1 MASSALQRSP
11 VLPALTRTGALLWRA
26 RYVAA
31 VIAIA
36 LVPWSALLGATL
48 PSTYHARNW
57 SMAWLGLDGAVAA
70 SAALTAWLLRRG
82 DVRAALSA
90 TAGSTLLL
98 VDAWFDTCTSAPGL
112 DHGVALGEAIGV
124 ELPLAVGALWVAFTV
139 LRRAVAAPGRE
150 G

>member
-1 MASSALQRSP
+1 MANSAVQRSP
-11 VLPALTRTGALLWRA
+11 VLPTLTRTGAMIWRA
-26 RYVAA
+26 RHVAA
-31 VIAIA
+31 VIAIG

-70 SAALTAWLLRRG
+70 AAALTAWLLRRG
-82 DVRAALSA
+82 DVRAAVSA
-90 TAGSTLLL
+90 TAGGTLLL

-112 DHGVALGEAIGV
+112 DHGVALAEAVGL

-139 LRRAVAAPGRE
+139 LRRAVAAQQHE